1 MARLTYSILKDKVLS
16 DKTWNVFFKFSHNGE
31 TRYFSST
38 MYVEQKDL
46 TEDMRI
52 KNRKIID
59 KCEKLISIYRKIID
73 DLYLEINPLPIDVI
87 VNLLKDRGTEGNI
100 DFVQFAKE
108 WCKRHKNK
116 KGIRNYKS
124 AINSLCRFF
133 GREYISVNEI
143 TARTM
148 KQFEESLDDKPRAKT
163 LYTSA
168 IVKLFNDAIE
178 FYNNED
184 YNIIRIRHTLDRYK
198 APKQRI
204 FARKRAI
211 STDKIKEIFKLEYDG
226 ILHKGN
232 ISVRDLAKDC
242 FMLSFCLMGINSADL
257 FNATEYDGEYITYN
271 RTKTKDRRV
280 DCAEIKVRIP
290 YIVKHLVE
298 KYRGEK
304 RVFNFYERYRRM
316 ENFNRA
322 INMGLKQIGKEIGIE
337 NLQFY
342 SARHSMAT
350 IALNKVGIDKYTLN
364 DMLNH
369 IDQSMRITDIYIEKD
384 FTQINK
390 ANARLMEYMFGYHSL
405 SLF

>member
-1 MARLTYSILKDKVLS
+1 
-16 DKTWNVFFKFSHNGE
+16 
-31 TRYFSST
+31 
-38 MYVEQKDL
+38 
-46 TEDMRI
+46 
-52 KNRKIID
+52 
-59 KCEKLISIYRKIID
+59 
-73 DLYLEINPLPIDVI
+73 
-87 VNLLKDRGTEGNI
+87 
-100 DFVQFAKE
+100 
-108 WCKRHKNK
+108 
-116 KGIRNYKS
+116 
-124 AINSLCRFF
+124 
-133 GREYISVNEI
+133 
-143 TARTM
+143 
-148 KQFEESLDDKPRAKT
+148 
-163 LYTSA
+163 
-168 IVKLFNDAIE
+168 
-178 FYNNED
+178 
-184 YNIIRIRHTLDRYK
+184 
-198 APKQRI
+198 
-204 FARKRAI
+204 
-211 STDKIKEIFKLEYDG
+211 
-226 ILHKGN
+226 
-232 ISVRDLAKDC
+232 
-242 FMLSFCLMGINSADL
+242 MLSFCLMGINSADL

>member
-1 MARLTYSILKDKVLS
+1 
-16 DKTWNVFFKFSHNGE
+16 
-31 TRYFSST
+31 
-38 MYVEQKDL
+38 
-46 TEDMRI
+46 
-52 KNRKIID
+52 
-59 KCEKLISIYRKIID
+59 
-73 DLYLEINPLPIDVI
+73 
-87 VNLLKDRGTEGNI
+87 
-100 DFVQFAKE
+100 
-108 WCKRHKNK
+108 
-116 KGIRNYKS
+116 
-124 AINSLCRFF
+124 
-133 GREYISVNEI
+133 
-143 TARTM
+143 M